1 MSMSVCAC
9 VSIRKCPLMQ
19 VCTPVSLCK
28 GWVGAGAPAYHSN
41 CATLRLLCLQRM
53 ATPHVCM
60 SRECVPALPAL
71 PHPPTCGPRLL
82 EVCAHARTHTHTRT
96 HTHMWWVGK
105 CIVHAAPGTLPSVC
119 APSYP
124 LPSVC
129 APSYHTCTPRFLCT
143 AQLSAACALP
153 CHFCHCPDTHAPL
166 FCHAYP
172 TVCHADPIV
181 CDTHHHLPRAP
192 QLPAAHAVPPS
203 AALNVNVCVCVCVCG
218 CGCGSCPTGAT
229 PRMASPLT
237 SPTSGT
243 AATQATRRVLN

>member
-82 EVCAHARTHTHTRT
+82 EVCAHARTHTHT
-96 HTHMWWVGK
+96 HTHAHVVGGQMYSPRCTWHTAK
-105 CIVHAAPGTLPSVC
+105 RLCSIISTAKRLCAIISHMHASVPLHSSAVCCMCPSLPLLSL
-119 APSYP
+119 SR
-124 LPSVC
+124 
-129 APSYHTCTPRFLCT
+129 HTCPAFLSRIPHC
-143 AQLSAACALP
+143 LP
-153 CHFCHCPDTHAPL
+153 CGPHRLRHTPSSSARTSVACRTCRPTICCPQ
-166 FCHAYP
+166 CE
-172 TVCHADPIV
+172 
-181 CDTHHHLPRAP
+181 
-192 QLPAAHAVPPS
+192 
-203 AALNVNVCVCVCVCG
+203 CVCMCVCLWLWLWVVPHRCYTQDG
-218 CGCGSCPTGAT
+218 KPSDVTDLRDCGHAGNK
-229 PRMASPLT
+229 AS
-237 SPTSGT
+237 
-243 AATQATRRVLN
+243 A